1 MKIHASEQS
10 LPIFTALGSPVRLRI
25 LELLAQRPMNV
36 KDLADA
42 LHLSSAIMTMHVR
55 KLEEAKIISCT
66 RMTTNGGVQKL
77 CSLAADTIEIELPSS
92 KMETRQVH
100 EFSVPVGHYTD
111 FSAAPTCGLA
121 TTEKLIGHYDDPRY
135 FLDPERVHAQI
146 LWFTEG
152 YVEYKVP
159 NYLLDGQEP
168 ESLEISME
176 LGSEAP
182 GVNSTWPSDITFYLN
197 QIRLGSW
204 TSPGDFGGKRGKY
217 TPSWWS
223 QHVGQYGLCKSIR
236 INKTGAYIDGKKLSD
251 NGLDHLD
258 IRQKYWTFRIAVL
271 PDSKHVGGVTL
282 FGRGFGNYNQD
293 IRFRL
298 YYLEPKHNYEEETE

>member
-10 LPIFTALGSPVRLRI
+10 LQVFTALGSPVRLKI

-42 LHLSSAIMTMHVR
+42 LKLSSAIMTMHVR
-55 KLEEAKIISCT
+55 KLEEARIISCARIT
-66 RMTTNGGVQKL
+66 MNGGVQKL
-77 CSLAADTIEIELPSS
+77 CSLAADTIEIELPN
-92 KMETRQVH
+92 KKKEAQKVH
-100 EFSVPVGHYTD
+100 EFNVPVGHYTD

-135 FLDPERVHAQI
+135 FLDPERVQAQI

-159 NYLLDGQEP
+159 NYLLASQEP

-197 QIRLGSW
+197 QVRVGTW
-204 TSPGDFGGKRGKY
+204 TSPGDFGEKRGKY
-217 TPSWWS
+217 TPGWWS
-223 QHVGQYGLCKSIR
+223 LHVGQYGLCKCIR
-236 INKTGAYIDGKKLSD
+236 ISKSGTFIDDIKLSD
-251 NGLDHLD
+251 YGLDHLD
-258 IRQKYWTFRIAVL
+258 IRRRYWTFRIAVL

-298 YYLEPKHNYEEETE
+298 YYLEPKKN